1 MVTKDDFLKYYKAQ
15 RSGKYN
21 MFMESSKV
29 IIKYNIPYDIYWDII
44 KNYDKYYNEY
54 IQMK

>member
-1 MVTKDDFLKYYKAQ
+1 MVTKDDFLKYYKVQ

-29 IIKYNIPYDIYWDII
+29 IVKYWDII